1 MLLTSA
7 SSGGLGVAGGYRM
20 LGEGEMEH
28 LAWDDGAEDDG
39 TDHAGCCDGP
49 SLEAGA
55 SKS

>member
-7 SSGGLGVAGGYRM
+7 FSGGLGLAGGYRM

-28 LAWDDGAEDDG
+28 IAWDDGAEDDG

-49 SLEAGA
+49 SLAGA